1 MLEDINEKLRYIGER
16 NGLSWLQLDAQGVCG
31 AQTQTGIKWQI
42 EWPQASPWLLFLAEL
57 DEAPERNDDLLSLY
71 ELCQTLNFPG
81 PECLLGSVSIK
92 PGGRFFYLHY
102 RHEIEN
108 LHANKLEELLNQ
120 FLADAAL
127 ARERIQTV
135 KRGQTGAGES
145 GLSRSREAP
154 PMQIY
159 MNV

>member
-1 MLEDINEKLRYIGER
+1 MLEDINEKLRYVGER

-57 DEAPERNDDLLSLY
+57 DEAPERSDDLLSLY

-81 PECLLGSVSIK
+81 PECLLGNVSIK

-108 LHANKLEELLNQ
+108 LHAIKLEELLNQ
-120 FLADAAL
+120 FLADAAI
-127 ARERIQTV
+127 ARERLRET
-135 KRGQTGAGES
+135 KNMHPGEERGDLG
-145 GLSRSREAP
+145 RSHVAP